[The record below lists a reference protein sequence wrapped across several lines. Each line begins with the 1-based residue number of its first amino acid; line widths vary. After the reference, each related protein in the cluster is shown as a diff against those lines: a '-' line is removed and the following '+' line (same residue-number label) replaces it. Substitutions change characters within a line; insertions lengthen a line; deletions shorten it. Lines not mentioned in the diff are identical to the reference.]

1 MSNRTVHVG
10 NVGSRVGE
18 DSLKSFFSSIG
29 QVTNIKMAGDPNYP
43 SRFAF
48 IEFAD
53 QEQALA
59 ACKLNGADLAGKPLK
74 ITMAKKAITTSYSSN
89 YQRSYNSAP
98 ASDPTPRTIYVTGL
112 DSSLSEAQVLDF
124 FSGSGQVT
132 NYRFCGDATAPQRF
146 AFIEFADPNMASAA
160 VQMTGTVLGKYPIR
174 ISPSKSAIQNAAPR
188 PNYSNE
194 QLDQISRTI
203 HVGNLDVQVTDSYIR
218 AIFERSSG
226 PIARIALA
234 GETSYASRFAF
245 IEFFSR
251 ECAQDALKMNGV
263 IVAGK
268 QIRVNMSRSPI
279 MTNTGPPPHGYN
291 RPYQQDYY
299 NQSYSPD
306 EYHSPYRGPSYPP
319 STSSTYD
326 QHSEP
331 IPQDNR
337 DQQDHHNVTE
347 LSHTSHQ
354 NNNQRAKVILLI
366 LG

>member
-1 MSNRTVHVG
+1 
-10 NVGSRVGE
+10 
-18 DSLKSFFSSIG
+18 
-29 QVTNIKMAGDPNYP
+29 
-43 SRFAF
+43 
-48 IEFAD
+48 
-53 QEQALA
+53 
-59 ACKLNGADLAGKPLK
+59 
-74 ITMAKKAITTSYSSN
+74 
-89 YQRSYNSAP
+89 
-98 ASDPTPRTIYVTGL
+98 
-112 DSSLSEAQVLDF
+112 
-124 FSGSGQVT
+124 
-132 NYRFCGDATAPQRF
+132 
-146 AFIEFADPNMASAA
+146 MASAA

-234 GETSYASRFAF
+234 GETSYTSRFAF

-354 NNNQRAKVILLI
+354 NNNQRAKNDLSPPPQSLETSSHDLHSQSFNDTQEEDSEEEESDSGSEGDTSDEESDSDEEDSDEEDEDGKRKRNKKSSAGPDKKRIKTA
-366 LG
+366 